1 MSLTKI
7 QVMLTGLTPIMF
19 DAFRGQEELPP
30 EKKLYLNP
38 DGKTVILPASNI
50 VGFLTS
56 KSSHSCLR
64 VFADSKD
71 WKTRG
76 PEIVGNIS
84 VDPLRIPLLNDDHPI
99 TFDGK
104 WSDKIYLDER
114 MARPSATARVIAR
127 RPVIDIPWKAEFNLT
142 INPTEYVTVSR
153 VKDWFVRGGISVG
166 IGAYRP
172 MFGRFEVEFS

>member
-1 MSLTKI
+1 MSLSKI
-7 QVMLTGLTPIMF
+7 HITLNGLTPIMF

-30 EKKLYLNP
+30 EKKLYLSP

-71 WKTRG
+71 WKTRS
-76 PEIVGNIS
+76 PEIVGNIQ
-84 VDPLRIPLLNDDHPI
+84 VDPVRIPLLNDDHPI
-99 TFDGK
+99 AFDGK
-104 WSDKIYLDER
+104 WSEKIYLDER

-127 RPVIDIPWKAEFNLT
+127 RPVVDTPWKMEFDLT
-142 INPTEYVTVSR
+142 VNPTEYVTVSR
-153 VKDWFVRGGISVG
+153 IKDWFVRGGISVG

-172 MFGRFEVEFS
+172 MFGRFEVSFS